1 MHVAICDDNVADRKH
16 IERLLSRESDKR
28 AGTPNVLYIDSYGN
42 KEKFLV
48 NPLMYNIVFMDM
60 CSSPGIVEEII
71 SKLDEMGFNAPLIL
85 YSSKIDYKQI
95 PNLPSYVIHKDKPYL
110 PEPLP
115 ELLKLGDLNVIGH
128 VETVSLHSKGI
139 LHDVPKE
146 EIMYVIMADN
156 KKDSIITFSDRT
168 TLVVNEDLSEIRRI
182 LEPYE
187 EFMMISK
194 KTIANF
200 KYVTMVMYWSLVMQD
215 YVQFRFSPFKYMDF
229 KMQKLKMDELY

>member
-1 MHVAICDDNVADRKH
+1 
-16 IERLLSRESDKR
+16 
-28 AGTPNVLYIDSYGN
+28 
-42 KEKFLV
+42 
-48 NPLMYNIVFMDM
+48 
-60 CSSPGIVEEII
+60 
-71 SKLDEMGFNAPLIL
+71 
-85 YSSKIDYKQI
+85 
-95 PNLPSYVIHKDKPYL
+95 
-110 PEPLP
+110 
-115 ELLKLGDLNVIGH
+115 
-128 VETVSLHSKGI
+128 
-139 LHDVPKE
+139 
-146 EIMYVIMADN
+146 MYVIMADN